1 MKNVLIYNDFIGSVD
16 FSADDE
22 VFFGKVE
29 GIDDLVSFEGSSV
42 SELKAAFESSVND
55 YIEFCKKSNKQPEK
69 SYKGSFNVRM
79 PQEIHMQAKRLALMN
94 GISLNQFVQRAVEE
108 SINREMALIK

>member
-29 GIDDLVSFEGSSV
+29 GIDDLVSFEGS
-42 SELKAAFESSVND
+42 
-55 YIEFCKKSNKQPEK
+55 
-69 SYKGSFNVRM
+69 
-79 PQEIHMQAKRLALMN
+79 
-94 GISLNQFVQRAVEE
+94 
-108 SINREMALIK
+108 

>member
-16 FSADDE
+16 FNADDE

-42 SELKAAFESSVND
+42 SELKAAFESSVDD
-55 YIEFCKKSNKQPEK
+55 YIEFCKKNNKQLEK
-69 SYKGSFNVRM
+69 SYKGSFNVKM
-79 PQEIHMQAKRLALMN
+79 PQEIHIVPPRAPCARSSPPAPSILPRTA
-94 GISLNQFVQRAVEE
+94 SLPAH
-108 SINREMALIK
+108 

>member
-1 MKNVLIYNDFIGSVD
+1 MAFFYPKLRTLLYTIRHKMKNVLLYNDFIGSVD

-42 SELKAAFESSVND
+42 SELKAAFESSVDD
-55 YIEFCKKSNKQPEK
+55 YIEFCKLKK
-69 SYKGSFNVRM
+69 
-79 PQEIHMQAKRLALMN
+79 A
-94 GISLNQFVQRAVEE
+94 
-108 SINREMALIK
+108 

>member
-1 MKNVLIYNDFIGSVD
+1 MKNMLVYNDFIGFVD

-42 SELKAAFESSVND
+42 SELKAAFESSIDD
-55 YIEFCKKSNKQPEK
+55 YIEFCKKNNKQPEK
-69 SYKGSFNVRM
+69 SYKR
-79 PQEIHMQAKRLALMN
+79 
-94 GISLNQFVQRAVEE
+94 QFQCKNAAGDSYAGKTPCTYERNIVE
-108 SINREMALIK
+108 SICSTGC